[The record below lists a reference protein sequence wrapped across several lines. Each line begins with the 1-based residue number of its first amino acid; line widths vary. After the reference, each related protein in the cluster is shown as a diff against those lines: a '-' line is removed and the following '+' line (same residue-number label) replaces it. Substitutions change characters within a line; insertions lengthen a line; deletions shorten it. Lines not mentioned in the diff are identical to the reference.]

1 MSRRGQTEIMGLT
14 IIVIL
19 VTIGMFFSIT
29 LKQDE
34 KTDVASVYTDERLTG
49 DFLITFLNTK
59 ALHCNA
65 KMRDLARDV
74 ILESVGRGSYS
85 CGGNSSRTY
94 FNTTLDR
101 IVDQTIYLWG
111 RDFEINYSYTDEETE
126 VTSTYYYR
134 REGCENDQERNAP
147 GIQPI
152 QLYPDLPGN
161 GYLILSI
168 CN

>member
-1 MSRRGQTEIMGLT
+1 MGLT

-29 LKQDE
+29 LKQDK
-34 KTDVASVYTDERLTG
+34 KTEVASVYSDERLTG

-65 KMRDLARDV
+65 KMKDLARDAV
-74 ILESVGRGSYS
+74 MESAGRGTYN
-85 CGGNSSRTY
+85 CGGNSSRKY

-111 RDFEINYSYTDEETE
+111 RDFEINYSYTEPETGE
-126 VTSTYYYR
+126 TTTYYYR
-134 REGCENDQERNAP
+134 KEGCEEDQDRNAP
-147 GIQPI
+147 GIQPV
-152 QLYPDLPGN
+152 QLYPDLPGAAELVLN
-161 GYLILSI
+161 I